1 MPLTTGAVPAGESR
15 QLLLPP
21 GAYRLWTVNRLPGG
35 GLLARWEELS
45 LAPSAA
51 REVALAFRE
60 GDIQDM
66 LERCPLP
73 GFTLAGEDGALWEG
87 KELLEKAPLSVL
99 CFLEVN
105 REPTEHL
112 LGELREAAA
121 ALEQAGLPLYLAL
134 PSLSH
139 RDDPTLRKALAA
151 LPWATVCQCDFSTV
165 IPALGRRLYL
175 DPDRLPLAILA
186 NRRGEG
192 LYGCCGYNVG
202 TAQAAAAAGRRAEK
216 P

>member
-35 GLLARWEELS
+35 GLLARWEDFS
-45 LAPSAA
+45 LAPSDA

-60 GDIQDM
+60 GDVQDM

-112 LGELREAAA
+112 LGELRDAR
-121 ALEQAGLPLYLAL
+121 PL
-134 PSLSH
+134 
-139 RDDPTLRKALAA
+139 
-151 LPWATVCQCDFSTV
+151 
-165 IPALGRRLYL
+165 
-175 DPDRLPLAILA
+175 
-186 NRRGEG
+186 
-192 LYGCCGYNVG
+192 
-202 TAQAAAAAGRRAEK
+202 
-216 P
+216 

>member
-1 MPLTTGAVPAGESR
+1 MG
-15 QLLLPP
+15 
-21 GAYRLWTVNRLPGG
+21 
-35 GLLARWEELS
+35 
-45 LAPSAA
+45 
-51 REVALAFRE
+51 
-60 GDIQDM
+60 
-66 LERCPLP
+66 
-73 GFTLAGEDGALWEG
+73 G

-121 ALEQAGLPLYLAL
+121 ALQQAGMPLYLAL
-134 PSLSH
+134 PNLSH

-175 DPDRLPLAILA
+175 DPDRLPPGHFGQPAG
-186 NRRGEG
+186 RGPVRLLRLQRG
-192 LYGCCGYNVG
+192 HGP
-202 TAQAAAAAGRRAEK
+202 AAAAAGRRAEK